1 MSELETP
8 APAAR
13 ASILLVDDQAFVA
26 EVLRRMFADEA
37 DFDFQACLDPA
48 QALEQALR
56 CRPTVILQDLV
67 MGDTDGLEMVRRF
80 RGRPETADVPII
92 VLSVKEE
99 PETKSQ
105 AFALGANDYLVKLPD
120 RLELIARVR
129 YHSRACHDR
138 RDRDRAF
145 AELVEAN
152 RKLEEALAQVKQLR
166 GLLPICGYCKRVRD
180 GQNYWNQIESY
191 LSSNADV
198 QFTHGVCEDCFDRQ
212 LRDLGMTPEQGAAI
226 AARLQQQRAGVSVSP
241 PPE

>member
-1 MSELETP
+1 MSTD
-8 APAAR
+8 PAAAAR
-13 ASILLVDDQAFVA
+13 VSILLVDDQAFVA
-26 EVLRRMFADEA
+26 EVLRRMFAAEEGVE
-37 DFDFQACLDPA
+37 FHACLDPA
-48 QALEQALR
+48 QALEQAR
-56 CRPTVILQDLV
+56 QCQPTVILQDLV
-67 MGDTDGLEMVRRF
+67 MGEIDGLEMVRRF
-80 RGRPETADVPII
+80 RAEPGTADVPII

-99 PETKSQ
+99 PETKSY

-120 RLELIARVR
+120 RLELVARVR
-129 YHSRACHDR
+129 YHSRALQDR
-138 RDRDRAF
+138 RERERAY

-226 AARLQQQRAGVSVSP
+226 AARLQQQRAGVTVSP
-241 PPE
+241 PRE